1 MHMNACIYTYRHVLY
16 IRIYIYQFIPSRPS
30 ARQLAAESFLKT
42 EDRMR
47 SNIVTVGWMET
58 NHKDII
64 MYWYHKTGPIVE
76 SCEAQDVCNCF

>member
-1 MHMNACIYTYRHVLY
+1 MHAYTLIDMYYIYVY
-16 IRIYIYQFIPSRPS
+16 IYIYQFIPSRPS